1 MSTDV
6 THDNSAS
13 IEDNN
18 IQSDSQT
25 ASVKEDGRKEAFSTG
40 GQGSRTK
47 EQPEPETPFTPLCDN
62 TYETGLLFVI
72 AFEKALMQFRICLH
86 NEVIL
91 WRIKIVVP
99 TNDILECVL
108 KKHILFVVASKT
120 LKEGETKLED

>member
-25 ASVKEDGRKEAFSTG
+25 ASVEGEDGRKEAFSAG

-62 TYETGLLFVI
+62 TNETGLSFVTE
-72 AFEKALMQFRICLH
+72 FKKVLMHFRICLH
-86 NEVIL
+86 DHQVIL
-91 WRIKIVVP
+91 GRIKIVMS
-99 TNDILECVL
+99 TNDILEHVL
-108 KKHILFVVASKT
+108 TQSTYFL
-120 LKEGETKLED
+120 